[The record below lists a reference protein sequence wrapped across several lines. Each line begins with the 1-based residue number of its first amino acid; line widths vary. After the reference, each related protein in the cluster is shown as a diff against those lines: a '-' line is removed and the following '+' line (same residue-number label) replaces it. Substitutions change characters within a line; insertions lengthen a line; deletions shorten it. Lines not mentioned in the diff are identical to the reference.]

1 MEILREFSNR
11 FNKKDDLKKAS
22 ESDIQKL
29 ESEFGIT
36 LPKDY
41 KTLIAELGNMW
52 TPDILD
58 IIVDNQLE
66 LNDVQ
71 DFWDIESITYDKKNE
86 WTSQISTDLIPF
98 ASDSMGNIFGFLS
111 TDLTT
116 ENETISVYFF
126 DHDFDTVEKISDSFT
141 EWINEFNIIDEL

>member
-41 KTLIAELGNMW
+41 KTFIAEFGNIS
-52 TPDILD
+52 TPDILF
-58 IIVDNQLE
+58 IIVDKKIE

>member
-41 KTLIAELGNMW
+41 KTFIAEFGNIS
-52 TPDILD
+52 TPDILF
-58 IIVDNQLE
+58 IIVDKKIE

-71 DFWDIESITYDKKNE
+71 DFWDIESISYDKKNE